1 MGYKE
6 VVFPKESVCVVTGGA
21 GFIGSNLCRALLD
34 KGCRVRCMDN
44 LSTGFMKN
52 IETLM
57 NHPDFSFFKEDILS
71 EEKCGEIC
79 KGADYVFHEAAWGSV
94 PRSIKMPLYYEQVN
108 IKGTVNMMEAAKR
121 NGVKRFVYASSSSV
135 YGDAQELPKREACTG
150 NALSPYALTKQVDEL
165 YGKLYTSIYGLE
177 TIGLRYF
184 NVFGRN
190 QNPEGAYAA
199 VIPKFIRLLLED
211 QQPLI
216 HGDGSQSRDF
226 TYIENVI
233 EANMK
238 AALAPKAAVGEAY
251 NIACGART
259 TLNEVYQML
268 TECLHKEEIK
278 PCYGP
283 SRAGDIPHSHADI
296 QKAQKLLGYHPEYD
310 FQKGMQET
318 IAWYCEALGGK
329 AYAEDS

>member
-1 MGYKE
+1 MSYKE
-6 VVFPKESVCVVTGGA
+6 VTFPENSICVVTGGA
-21 GFIGSNLCRALLD
+21 GFIGSNLCAALLD
-34 KGCRVRCMDN
+34 KGCTVRCMDN
-44 LSTGFMKN
+44 LSTGFMEN
-52 IETLM
+52 IEMLM
-57 NHPDFSFFKEDILS
+57 TNPQFSFYQEDILS
-71 EEKCGEIC
+71 EEKCNEIC
-79 KGADYVFHEAAWGSV
+79 EKADFVFHEAAWGSV
-94 PRSIKMPLYYEQVN
+94 PRSMKMPLYYEEVN
-108 IKGTVNMMEAAKR
+108 IRGTVNMMEAARK

-135 YGDAQELPKREACTG
+135 YGDAQELPKREEHTG

-184 NVFGRN
+184 NVFGRH
-190 QNPEGAYAA
+190 QNPDGAYAA
-199 VIPKFIRLLLED
+199 VIPKFIRLLLAD
-211 QQPLI
+211 KQPMI

-238 AALAPKAAVGEAY
+238 AALAPKEAVGQAY

-259 TLNEVYQML
+259 TLNEVYQLL
-268 TECLHKEEIK
+268 TAFLHKDIK
-278 PCYGP
+278 PSYGP

-296 QKAQKLLGYHPEYD
+296 KKAQNMLGYHPEYD

-329 AYAEDS
+329 AYAENS